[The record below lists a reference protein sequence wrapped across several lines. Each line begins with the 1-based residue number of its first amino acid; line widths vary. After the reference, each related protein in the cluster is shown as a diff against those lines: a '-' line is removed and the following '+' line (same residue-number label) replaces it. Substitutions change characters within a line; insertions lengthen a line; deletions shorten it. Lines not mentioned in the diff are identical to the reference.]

1 MAFLVISTSLNPSS
15 RSRVLARAGMARIQ
29 MLGGEADWVDL
40 QDYDLPLCDGGGA
53 CNHPDAVQL
62 ARKIA
67 DAEGVLL
74 AHPVYNF
81 NAASSAKNLIELTG
95 DAWRDKV
102 VAIVCAAGGE
112 ASYMSHMGIA
122 NSLMLDF
129 RCVIVPRF
137 CHADEFDFDG
147 DEIIDMKTNARLDE
161 VVAMLVRFAR
171 ALHPLSHE
179 SRTSTPM

>member
-15 RSRVLARAGMARIQ
+15 RSRVLAKAGMARIQ
-29 MLGGEADWVDL
+29 MLGAEADWVDL
-40 QDYDLPLCDGGGA
+40 HDYDLPLCDGDAA
-53 CNHPDAVQL
+53 CNHPDALQL
-62 ARKIA
+62 ARRIA

-81 NAASSAKNLIELTG
+81 NASSSAKNLIALTG

-112 ASYMSHMGIA
+112 ASYMAIA

-137 CHADEFDFDG
+137 CHAEEFDFDG

-171 ALHPLSHE
+171 ALHPVSHE
-179 SRTSTPM
+179 SRTPTPM